1 MGPRIT
7 DQPKSTGL
15 RQPSTQSGSLFRIK
29 KRCAFALYVSSSG
42 IRWKIRPAS
51 LQAVSEPTRRSFGT
65 RMIISLGQQFKGKVD
80 LDYRPGG
87 VVYLLDVPIE
97 ALITKP
103 NSPAS
108 AAAA

>member
-1 MGPRIT
+1 
-7 DQPKSTGL
+7 
-15 RQPSTQSGSLFRIK
+15 
-29 KRCAFALYVSSSG
+29 
-42 IRWKIRPAS
+42 
-51 LQAVSEPTRRSFGT
+51 
-65 RMIISLGQQFKGKVD
+65 MIISLGQQFKGKVD